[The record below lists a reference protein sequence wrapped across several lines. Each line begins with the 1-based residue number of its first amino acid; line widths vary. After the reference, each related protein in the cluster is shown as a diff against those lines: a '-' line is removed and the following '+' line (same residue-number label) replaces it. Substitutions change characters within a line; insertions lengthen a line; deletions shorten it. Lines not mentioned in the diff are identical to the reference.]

1 MLALFVRRD
10 ATLKMLSIMRLWQRR
25 TTIIYLQNVVAA
37 RVLVILSI
45 NEKQLYNFI
54 KEGTRAQML
63 EMRCPSVFSQ
73 NFPLKPVFF
82 LFHEFQDSFILILI
96 QPEAYASV
104 SGSAISGGTASEY
117 GVEQISNMSRFGRL
131 P

>member
-1 MLALFVRRD
+1 MLWTAVVLMF
-10 ATLKMLSIMRLWQRR
+10 SQRYYPL
-25 TTIIYLQNVVAA
+25 TK
-37 RVLVILSI
+37 
-45 NEKQLYNFI
+45 KQLYYFI

-73 NFPLKPVFF
+73 NFSLKPVFF
-82 LFHEFQDSFILILI
+82 HFHEFQDSFILILI

>member
-1 MLALFVRRD
+1 MCGPLMASVIFNASAILPPGLFNRKP
-10 ATLKMLSIMRLWQRR
+10 T
-25 TTIIYLQNVVAA
+25 TTI
-37 RVLVILSI
+37 SS
-45 NEKQLYNFI
+45 
-54 KEGTRAQML
+54 GAQML

-73 NFPLKPVFF
+73 NFSLKPVFF
-82 LFHEFQDSFILILI
+82 HFHEFQDSFILILI